1 MRAIDKFI
9 LHVVHNWKNELNE
22 AYSEKAVQGFI
33 NKFKEEADDLNI
45 SITDQQLKSYIER
58 FDVLKN
64 SPKIPEK
71 DLNKYTVSQLIKL
84 VTASKGAK
92 EEAEEI
98 DITPDVVY
106 HNDDNTIVVYNGSK
120 EDNCITYG
128 RGERWCITKSSF
140 GTYRYNKDK
149 GYPTFYL
156 AKNNNLSDSD
166 PLSFVAIQVR
176 DVSNPSKQY
185 VYTKRNNSPYES
197 DPMSFDNLLS
207 QVPWLRE
214 IPNIKDTLKYI
225 PLSNQEK
232 LTQQYRNTNVSIKE
246 WMKFPYS
253 VKEQYLVVKKGNQQI
268 FSDISNDEFVSK
280 YLPKYPQLAVF
291 VAKNYGIIKSQT
303 LLKHLDS
310 FADNDRRSIIANM
323 QDKIPA
329 DEYLS
334 SASFPFDVKKLLVKL
349 DKWELSP
356 NERVYLTKDGSTIVK
371 LTLGDDIKVGLYQEE
386 DDYPNIKLNKRTS
399 KYLLDYPDLDKI
411 PVKNLINLVA
421 NEVIDKSVLDNVL
434 EKAKTNPNSAIIV
447 KDNIVLDSNSFSAYK
462 IENGKISKIPFDN
475 EEVQAVFNS
484 QKDNEGF
491 QQNALSLLRDD
502 ENIPDTIDKDGFIS
516 LLKAIPYDKRIVQ
529 WAGSSAVVLT
539 TDSEEHPIIIMD
551 LRKETGPGSLQQS
564 GLYGYAG
571 DWRRKSRGS
580 QSDDVNVYRAYYDYL
595 RSQNKAYQGNEFLAA
610 IKGIYSSSPAARKA
624 MIAAQP
630 PIADSSPYRPYI
642 QGDNYYLVNVNNP
655 RESFIVSNN
664 SGKLNKANIP
674 VSVANRL
681 RTGGGAAEPAA
692 AAAPAVRRGRPAG
705 QPNAPQPAAA
715 PAAAGNINVGEV
727 MDETGLSTAFLRLAQ
742 TDRRGYRNLNVNN
755 ASRID
760 PNNDRGATRRNN
772 ILGDAGRVGRV
783 LQIGASKIYIIRLA
797 NQQIVAS
804 INIQPGNRNYLLTGN
819 ANGNVSIPLNSPS
832 ELLQALQQRNL
843 AEIHQYLINEYMGRN
858 PEQLTEFKEL
868 LRKHINE
875 KKK

>member
-1 MRAIDKFI
+1 MRPIDKFI
-9 LHVVHNWKNELNE
+9 LHVVHNWKNKLNE
-22 AYSEKAVQGFI
+22 AYGKEVMNNIIK
-33 NKFKEEADDLNI
+33 KFKEEADDLNI
-45 SITDQQLKSYIER
+45 SITDQQLKAYIER
-58 FDVLKN
+58 FDGLKD
-64 SPKIPEK
+64 SPKIVKK
-71 DLNKYTVSQLIKL
+71 DIQTYTLSELIKL

-92 EEAEEI
+92 EEVEEI

-106 HNDDNTIVVYNGSK
+106 NNDDNTIVVYNGSK

-214 IPNIKDTLKYI
+214 IPNIKDILKYI

-310 FADNDRRSIIANM
+310 FADSDRRSIIANM

-356 NERVYLTKDGSTIVK
+356 NERVYTTKDGSTIVK

-447 KDNIVLDSNSFSAYK
+447 KDNIILDSNSFSSYK
-462 IENGKISKIPFDN
+462 IENGKINKIPFNN

-484 QKDNEGF
+484 QKDNESF
-491 QQNALSLLRDD
+491 QQNALSLLKDD
-502 ENIPDTIDKDGFIS
+502 ENIPDTIDKEGFIS
-516 LLKAIPYDKRIVQ
+516 LLKAIPYDRRIVQ
-529 WAGSSAVVLT
+529 WRNSPAVILT
-539 TDSEEHPIIIMD
+539 TDSEEYPIIVMD
-551 LRKETGPGSLQQS
+551 LSKGTTSLQIS
-564 GLYGYAG
+564 GLYGYGG
-571 DWRRKSRGS
+571 DWRRKSIGTT
-580 QSDDVNVYRAYYDYL
+580 SDNVDVYRAYYDYL
-595 RSQNKAYQGNEFLAA
+595 RSQNKAYSGDEFVRV
-610 IKGIYSSSPAARKA
+610 IKNMNGTQSKKSA
-624 MIAAQP
+624 IAAQP
-630 PIADSSPYRPYI
+630 PIADSSPYRPYV
-642 QGDNYYLVNVNNP
+642 QGDDYYIVNINNP
-655 RESFIVSNN
+655 RESFVVSNN
-664 SGKLNKANIP
+664 SGKLNKANLPTSI
-674 VSVANRL
+674 VARL
-681 RTGGGAAEPAA
+681 RGGAAEPAA
-692 AAAPAVRRGRPAG
+692 AAATPAAVRRGRPAG

-715 PAAAGNINVGEV
+715 PAAQGDINVSNV
-727 MDETGLSTAFLRLAQ
+727 MEETGLQTAFLRLSQ
-742 TDRRGYRNLNVNN
+742 IDRRGYRNLNVNN
-755 ASRID
+755 ASRVD

-772 ILGDAGRVGRV
+772 ILGNAGRVGRV
-783 LQIGASKIYIIRLA
+783 IQIGASKIYIIRLA

-804 INIQPGNRNYLLTGN
+804 VNIQPGNRNYLLTGN
-819 ANGNVSIPLNSPS
+819 ANGNVAVSLDSPS
-832 ELLQALQQRNL
+832 QLLQVLQQRNL
-843 AEIHQYLINEYMGRN
+843 AEIHQYLVNEYMERN
-858 PEQLTEFKEL
+858 PEHLTEFKEL

-875 KKK
+875 KKNASK